1 MASSPSYSLVSFFLL
16 PVITQGREV
25 MPVLAATRQASYVSR
40 SSVGNTCSTWKQV
53 EHGFWS
59 DDCHWRTGKL
69 VNGGRTKGV
78 AIYVFTCY
86 LVKCKSYKVQ
96 DQRRTFSVSKRLE
109 QQAVVATAKPTVF
122 HWWGDN
128 AKTFGHRKR
137 QFGTLNILIILCLSI
152 SPSWRV
158 WKIGF

>member
-96 DQRRTFSVSKRLE
+96 DQRRTLCHFNRQFIVFSVQTLR
-109 QQAVVATAKPTVF
+109 ATSC
-122 HWWGDN
+122 
-128 AKTFGHRKR
+128 RSCS
-137 QFGTLNILIILCLSI
+137 IILCLSI

-158 WKIGF
+158 WKIGFQILRPTPRRNNGSVVECK